1 MQTKP
6 QTGTTERMLMTMKK
20 TVWALAGLLALG
32 ALVAGCSGEKKEA
45 AQSSDKK
52 VVLKVGA
59 TPVPHAEIL
68 NEIKPL
74 LAKDG
79 IDLQIIEFT
88 DYVKPNLSL
97 NDKEID
103 ANFFQHEP
111 YLKKFAADRKLDL
124 VNLIAV
130 HIEPMGVYSKKLKD
144 IKSVPDG
151 AKVAIPNDPTNGGRA
166 LNILAKAG
174 LIKLKDG
181 VGISATVGDIVENP
195 KNLKITEAEAAMLPR
210 TLDDVDLA
218 VINSNFAM
226 EAKLNPT
233 KDALF
238 IEPKDSPY
246 ANIVAVRKGDE
257 NRKEIQALK
266 KALTSPEVKKFIEEK
281 YKGAVIPAF

>member
-1 MQTKP
+1 
-6 QTGTTERMLMTMKK
+6 MTMKK

-124 VNLIAV
+124 VNLVAV

-210 TLDDVDLA
+210 TLDNVDLA

>member
-1 MQTKP
+1 
-6 QTGTTERMLMTMKK
+6 MTMKK

-124 VNLIAV
+124 VNFVAV
-130 HIEPMGVYSKKLKD
+130 HIEPMGVYSNKLKD

-226 EAKLNPT
+226 EAKLYPT